1 MQAVHHATA
10 ILHLHTVKHLPHAA
24 HIGLRGLHAEIAAE
38 HIADALG
45 VHGAVLAGIVGIAPV
60 VMDAGVDDLTGERR
74 KDLAVDQAAG
84 HRNALRF
91 RIINGILIHGA
102 AGDHGNGGAVQQSAQ
117 GGVHFRCIVFQAQR
131 RNTGLAVGLGNIEHT
146 PDLIAVIL
154 PSVLHV
160 GIRHADLHAVLITI
174 DAAPQPVPHLQ
185 AVDVGDLRVLRHRQ
199 HHIGCAVSRVDG
211 LRVQIVEVCAGFA
224 GDVHDRIVG
233 KLPQFLALRCF
244 LCLPVLVPLL
254 LLLDQIV

>member
-1 MQAVHHATA
+1 
-10 ILHLHTVKHLPHAA
+10 
-24 HIGLRGLHAEIAAE
+24 
-38 HIADALG
+38 
-45 VHGAVLAGIVGIAPV
+45 
-60 VMDAGVDDLTGERR
+60 MDTGVDDLTGERR

-84 HRNALRF
+84 YRNALRL
-91 RIINGILIHGA
+91 RIINGVLIHGA

-160 GIRHADLHAVLITI
+160 GIRHANLHAVLVTV

-199 HHIGCAVSRVDG
+199 HHIGRAVSRVDG
-211 LRVQIVEVCAGFA
+211 LRVQIVQIGVGFT
-224 GDVHDRIVG
+224 GDAHDRIVG
-233 KLPQFLALRCF
+233 
-244 LCLPVLVPLL
+244 
-254 LLLDQIV
+254 

>member
-1 MQAVHHATA
+1 MQAVHHAAA
-10 ILHLHTVKHLPHAA
+10 ILHLHTVKDLPHAA

-45 VHGAVLAGIVGIAPV
+45 VHGAVLTGIVGIASV
-60 VMDAGVDDLTGERR
+60 VMDTGVDDLAGERR

-84 HRNALRF
+84 YRNALRL
-91 RIINGILIHGA
+91 RIINGVLVHSA

-131 RNTGLAVGLGNIEHT
+131 RNTGLAVGLGNVEHA

-154 PSVLHV
+154 SSVLHI

-185 AVDVGDLRVLRHRQ
+185 TVDVGDVRVLRHRQ
-199 HHIGCAVSRVDG
+199 HHVGCAVSRVDG
-211 LRVQIVEVCAGFA
+211 LRVQIVQIRTGFA
-224 GDVHDRIVG
+224 GDAHDRIVG
-233 KLPQFLALRCF
+233 
-244 LCLPVLVPLL
+244 
-254 LLLDQIV
+254 

>member
-1 MQAVHHATA
+1 MQAVHHAAA
-10 ILHLHTVKHLPHAA
+10 ILHLHTVKYLPHAA

-45 VHGAVLAGIVGIAPV
+45 VHGAVLAGIVGIASV
-60 VMDAGVDDLTGERR
+60 VMDTGVDDLAGERR

-84 HRNALRF
+84 HRNALRL
-91 RIINGILIHGA
+91 RIINGVLVHGV

-117 GGVHFRCIVFQAQR
+117 SGVHFRCIVFQAQH
-131 RNTGLAVGLGNIEHT
+131 RNTGLAVGLRHIKNT

-185 AVDVGDLRVLRHRQ
+185 TVDVGDLRVLRHCQ
-199 HHIGCAVSRVDG
+199 HHIGRAVSRVDG
-211 LRVQIVEVCAGFA
+211 LRIQIVEVCAGFA

-233 KLPQFLALRCF
+233 KLSQFLALRCF

-254 LLLDQIV
+254 LLLNQIV

>member
-1 MQAVHHATA
+1 MQAVYHAAA
-10 ILHLHTVKHLPHAA
+10 ILHLHAVKHLPHAA

-45 VHGAVLAGIVGIAPV
+45 VHGAVLTGIVGIAPV

-74 KDLAVDQAAG
+74 EDLAVDQAAG
-84 HRNALRF
+84 YRNALRL
-91 RIINGILIHGA
+91 RIINGVLIHGA
-102 AGDHGNGGAVQQSAQ
+102 AGDHGNGGTVQQSAQ
-117 GGVHFRCIVFQAQR
+117 GGVHFRRIVFQTQR

-154 PSVLHV
+154 SSVLHI
-160 GIRHADLHAVLITI
+160 GIRHADLHAVLVTV

-185 AVDVGDLRVLRHRQ
+185 AVDVSDLRVLRHRQ

-211 LRVQIVEVCAGFA
+211 LRIQIMQICAGFT

-233 KLPQFLALRCF
+233 
-244 LCLPVLVPLL
+244 
-254 LLLDQIV
+254 

>member
-1 MQAVHHATA
+1 MQAVHHAAA
-10 ILHLHTVKHLPHAA
+10 ILHLHTVKDLPHAA

-45 VHGAVLAGIVGIAPV
+45 VHGAVLAGIVGIASV
-60 VMDAGVDDLTGERR
+60 VMDTGVDDLTGERR

-84 HRNALRF
+84 YRNALRL
-91 RIINGILIHGA
+91 RIINGVLIHGA

-131 RNTGLAVGLGNIEHT
+131 RNTGLAVGLRHIKNT
-146 PDLIAVIL
+146 PDFIAVIL
-154 PSVLHV
+154 PSVLHIGV
-160 GIRHADLHAVLITI
+160 RHADLHAVLIAV

-185 AVDVGDLRVLRHRQ
+185 AIDVGDLRVLRHRQ

-211 LRVQIVEVCAGFA
+211 LRIQIVEVCAGFA
-224 GDVHDRIVG
+224 GDTHDRIVG

>member
-1 MQAVHHATA
+1 MQAVYHAAA
-10 ILHLHTVKHLPHAA
+10 ILHLHAVKHLPHAA

-45 VHGAVLAGIVGIAPV
+45 VHGAVLTGIVGIAPV

-154 PSVLHV
+154 SSVLHIGV
-160 GIRHADLHAVLITI
+160 RHADLHAVLIAV

-211 LRVQIVEVCAGFA
+211 LRIQIMQICAGFT

-233 KLPQFLALRCF
+233 
-244 LCLPVLVPLL
+244 
-254 LLLDQIV
+254 

>member
-1 MQAVHHATA
+1 
-10 ILHLHTVKHLPHAA
+10 
-24 HIGLRGLHAEIAAE
+24 
-38 HIADALG
+38 
-45 VHGAVLAGIVGIAPV
+45 
-60 VMDAGVDDLTGERR
+60 MDTGVDDFAGERR

-84 HRNALRF
+84 YRNALRF

-117 GGVHFRCIVFQAQR
+117 GGVHFRRIVFQTQR
-131 RNTGLAVGLGNIEHT
+131 RDTSLAVGLGNIEHA

-154 PSVLHV
+154 PSVLHIGV
-160 GIRHADLHAVLITI
+160 RYADLHAVLIAV
-174 DAAPQPVPHLQ
+174 DAASQPVPHLQ
-185 AVDVGDLRVLRHRQ
+185 TVDVGDVRVLRHRQ

-211 LRVQIVEVCAGFA
+211 LRVQIVEVCTGFA

-233 KLPQFLALRCF
+233 KLSQFLALRR
-244 LCLPVLVPLL
+244 LSALPVLVPLL

>member
-1 MQAVHHATA
+1 M
-10 ILHLHTVKHLPHAA
+10 
-24 HIGLRGLHAEIAAE
+24 
-38 HIADALG
+38 
-45 VHGAVLAGIVGIAPV
+45 
-60 VMDAGVDDLTGERR
+60 VMDTGVDDLTGERR

-84 HRNALRF
+84 YRNALRL

-102 AGDHGNGGAVQQSAQ
+102 AGDHGNGGAVQQSPQ
-117 GGVHFRCIVFQAQR
+117 GGVHFRCIVFQTQR
-131 RNTGLAVGLGNIEHT
+131 RNTGLAVGLGNVEHA

-160 GIRHADLHAVLITI
+160 GIRHADLHAVLVTV
-174 DAAPQPVPHLQ
+174 DTAPQSVPHLQ
-185 AVDVGDLRVLRHRQ
+185 TVDVGDLRVLRHRQ

-224 GDVHDRIVG
+224 GDAHDRIVG